1 MPLASS
7 LRLVSFDDVVS
18 VADVDSPLGVIQVA
32 SVGDTVCAVTF
43 DEHVD
48 VLSHRLRRTFGP
60 FFRMERGDP
69 LGVAA
74 SLRAYFNGDLQA
86 LAAVP
91 LALMGTPLQRH
102 VWTLVRGVA
111 SGSVTTYAALGAQLG
126 MPRGQ
131 RAIGVCLA
139 TNPVPLFVPCH
150 RVVSTSGGL
159 TSHPAGTVRKR
170 WLLRHEGA
178 LDVADLTA
186 VRSHRS
192 RRRKRAARDDSV
204 EIVRFPRVIGY

>member
-1 MPLASS
+1 MTLAPS
-7 LRLVSFDDVVS
+7 LRLVSLEDVVR
-18 VADVDSPLGVIQVA
+18 VADVGSPLGVIHVA
-32 SVGDTVCAVTF
+32 SVRDAVCAVNF
-43 DEHVD
+43 DEHV
-48 VLSHRLRRTFGP
+48 VSQRLRRTFGP

-69 LGVAA
+69 LDVAA
-74 SLRAYFNGDLQA
+74 SLRAYFNGDVHA

-91 LALMGTPLQRH
+91 IALRGTPLQRH
-102 VWTLVRGVA
+102 VWTLVRGIA
-111 SGSVTTYAALGAQLG
+111 AGSVTTYAALAAQLG

-159 TSHPAGTVRKR
+159 TTHPAGTLHKR

-178 LDVADLTA
+178 LAVADLTA
-186 VRSHRS
+186 VRSHRK
-192 RRRKRAARDDSV
+192 RQRKRVAADDRV
-204 EIVRFPRVIGY
+204 DIVSFPRVIGC